1 MTTTSTLVVASQTT
15 TGGSTSKARSPRV
28 KTKSRSPVALA
39 DAVRERVRGIK
50 PGPKP
55 WIDRL
60 PPDVQEQL
68 LDVRRRFQAGEYGGA
83 SAREVGQLVSDA
95 AAERG
100 WSVAGWKEVSLW
112 LRR

>member
-1 MTTTSTLVVASQTT
+1 M
-15 TGGSTSKARSPRV
+15 
-28 KTKSRSPVALA
+28 KTKRQSVAVLA
-39 DAVRERVRGIK
+39 DAVRERVRGVK

-55 WIDRL
+55 WLDRL
-60 PPDVQEQL
+60 PLDVQEQL
-68 LDVRRRFQAGEYGGA
+68 LDVRRRFQSGEYGSA
-83 SAREVGQLVSDA
+83 SAREVGQLVTDA

>member
-1 MTTTSTLVVASQTT
+1 M
-15 TGGSTSKARSPRV
+15 KAKRSPSV
-28 KTKSRSPVALA
+28 AALA
-39 DAVRERVRGIK
+39 DAVRERVRGIR

-55 WIDRL
+55 WLDRL
-60 PPDVQEQL
+60 PADVQEQL

-83 SAREVGQLVSDA
+83 SAREVGQLVTEA

-100 WSVAGWKEVSLW
+100 WAVAGCKEVALW

>member
-1 MTTTSTLVVASQTT
+1 
-15 TGGSTSKARSPRV
+15 V
-28 KTKSRSPVALA
+28 KTKQRKSPVALA

-55 WIDRL
+55 WLDRL
-60 PPDVQEQL
+60 PADVQEQL
-68 LDVRRRFQAGEYGGA
+68 LDVRRRFQAGEYGSA
-83 SAREVGQLVSDA
+83 SAREVGQLVTDA

>member
-1 MTTTSTLVVASQTT
+1 M
-15 TGGSTSKARSPRV
+15 
-28 KTKSRSPVALA
+28 KTKRSQSVAVLTDAVRERSLVALA
-39 DAVRERVRGIK
+39 DAVRERVRGVK

-55 WIDRL
+55 WLERL

>member
-1 MTTTSTLVVASQTT
+1 VAASLTTMAGCILN
-15 TGGSTSKARSPRV
+15 ARSLSV
-28 KTKSRSPVALA
+28 KRKSPSVAVLA

-55 WIDRL
+55 WLDRL

-68 LDVRRRFQAGEYGGA
+68 LDVRRRFQSGDYGAA
-83 SAREVGQLVSDA
+83 SAREIGQLVA
-95 AAERG
+95 ETAAERK
-100 WSVAGWKEVSLW
+100 WLVAGWKEISLW

>member
-1 MTTTSTLVVASQTT
+1 MKT
-15 TGGSTSKARSPRV
+15 KRSPSV
-28 KTKSRSPVALA
+28 DLA
-39 DAVRERVRGIK
+39 DAVRERVRGIR

-55 WIDRL
+55 WLDRL

-83 SAREVGQLVSDA
+83 SAREVGQLVTEA

-100 WSVAGWKEVSLW
+100 WSVAGCKEVALW

>member
-1 MTTTSTLVVASQTT
+1 M
-15 TGGSTSKARSPRV
+15 
-28 KTKSRSPVALA
+28 KTKSPSVAALA
-39 DAVRERVRGIK
+39 DAVRERVRGIR

-55 WIDRL
+55 WLDRL

-83 SAREVGQLVSDA
+83 SAREVGQLVTDA

-100 WSVAGWKEVSLW
+100 WAVAGSKEIALW